1 MPRCAA
7 RDRHT
12 EEQMDTQK
20 QFHEVAER
28 VRNWGKWG
36 PDDQLGTLNYIT
48 PDKLRQAASLVRQGK
63 LFALGIDFNADGPQG
78 PHFTLRTNPIHLMT
92 VDGGDV
98 RLQQHA
104 TAPGTAIEGTMASL
118 WENGPM
124 RFADDYIMMPLQC
137 GTQWDALAHVW
148 YDGKLYNGYP
158 AECITSL
165 GALKNGIDKADKKGV
180 MSKAVLLDVAG
191 HRGVPHLPPNTPI
204 TPEDLDA
211 VAQAERVTVEP
222 GDIVLVRT
230 GWWGV
235 WLRERNHDTF
245 GSGSP
250 GLTWR
255 CAEWLWRKQV
265 AAVASDTAAV
275 EVSAQQI
282 EGWRTSLPM
291 HLLCIRDMGMM
302 LGEMWNLEALAADCR
317 QDGVYELLVCAPPLR
332 VTGAVGSPLNPVAVK

>member
-1 MPRCAA
+1 
-7 RDRHT
+7 
-12 EEQMDTQK
+12 MDTPK

-48 PDKLRQAASLVRQGK
+48 PDKLREAASLVKQGK
-63 LFALGIDFNADGPQG
+63 LFALGIDFNADGPQS

-104 TAPGTAIEGTMASL
+104 ADPATAIQGTMASL
-118 WENGPM
+118 WENSPM
-124 RFADDYIMMPLQC
+124 RFADDYVIMPLQC

-165 GALKNGIDKADKKGV
+165 GALKNSIDKADKKGV

-191 HRGVPHLPPNTPI
+191 HRGVPSLPSNTPI

-230 GWWGV
+230 GWWGA

-245 GSGSP
+245 GGGSP

-255 CAEWLWRKQV
+255 CAEWLWRKQA
-265 AAVASDTAAV
+265 AAVAADTAAV
-275 EVSAQQI
+275 EVTAQQI
-282 EGWRTSLPM
+282 EGWPASLPM

-302 LGEMWNLEALAADCR
+302 LGEFWNLEALAADCR
-317 QDGVYELLVCAPPLR
+317 EDGVYEFQVCAPPLR
-332 VTGAVGSPLNPVAVK
+332 ITGAVGSPLNPIAVK